1 MSAGAGGTSCAGW
14 RRFGETTIGLAFVDF
29 LPENFA
35 RRSFRAKRPRRGCA
49 TSSEFCGRGKC
60 CCRSPST
67 LFPSSVPA
75 ASELNGL
82 GAVET
87 RLDDWVFETN
97 HATRLLEE
105 HFRVAGLEG
114 FGLSEHPQ
122 ATAAAGA
129 MVHYLRETSAIGA
142 RKPEDAAAV
151 PSLRPA
157 GAGLEH
163 LDRIAYYE
171 QQDAMI
177 LDQVTA
183 RNLEL
188 VELRAAMTRGRR
200 CWRRSTRRRRVWVR
214 ACCALDA
221 AAGDF
226 AWGDRSAARSGG
238 AS

>member
-1 MSAGAGGTSCAGW
+1 MRDELG
-14 RRFGETTIGLAFVDF
+14 IL
-29 LPENFA
+29 
-35 RRSFRAKRPRRGCA
+35 RPREVLLPQPV
-49 TSSEFCGRGKC
+49 S
-60 CCRSPST
+60 

-114 FGLSEHPQ
+114 FGLSEHSQ

-129 MVHYLRETSAIGA
+129 LVHYLRETSAIGA
-142 RKPEDAAAV
+142 RKPEDAAVV
-151 PSLRPA
+151 PSMRPA
-157 GAGLEH
+157 GTGLEH

-188 VELRAAMTRGRR
+188 VEASAAMTRGRR
-200 CWRRSTRRRRVWVR
+200 CWRRLTRRRRVWVR
-214 ACCALDA
+214 ACCE
-221 AAGDF
+221 AGCCARRF
-226 AWGDRSAARSGG
+226 RLGRSKRGLKRWRS
-238 AS
+238 

>member
-1 MSAGAGGTSCAGW
+1 MRDELG
-14 RRFGETTIGLAFVDF
+14 IL
-29 LPENFA
+29 
-35 RRSFRAKRPRRGCA
+35 RPREILLPQP
-49 TSSEFCGRGKC
+49 T
-60 CCRSPST
+60 T
-67 LFPSSVPA
+67 LFPVPA
-75 ASELNGL
+75 HAGMDGL

-87 RLDDWVFETN
+87 RLDDWIFES
-97 HATRLLEE
+97 AYAARQLEE
-105 HFRVAGLEG
+105 HFRVVALDG
-114 FGLSEHPQ
+114 FGLTGHPQ

-129 MVHYLRETSAIGA
+129 IVHYLRETSAIGA
-142 RKPEDAAAV
+142 RKPEDTAAI

-188 VELRAAMTRGRR
+188 VEPAAGDDRLGDAAPSHRRNRDRHGRAAA
-200 CWRRSTRRRRVWVR
+200 
-214 ACCALDA
+214 ACLDS

-226 AWGDRSAARSGG
+226 A
-238 AS
+238 